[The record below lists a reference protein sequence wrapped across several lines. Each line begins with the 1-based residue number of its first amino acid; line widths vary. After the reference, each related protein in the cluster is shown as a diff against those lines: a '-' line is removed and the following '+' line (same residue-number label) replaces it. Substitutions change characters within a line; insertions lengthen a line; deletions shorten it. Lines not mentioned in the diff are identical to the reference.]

1 MVTIESIIIGIVF
14 ILIQLY
20 ALTIVERSP
29 IGEQKLLSLSGGVAI
44 AYVFIYILPTL
55 HKKQEEF
62 GGSLALD
69 TELYFLGL
77 LGLLVYFSVYSFAQ
91 TKAATHLTEL
101 TVYMVQASFFMVYSF
116 IISYVVFSTDV
127 KRVESVFYGL
137 AISLHFIGWSYHLG
151 KKHPRLHKTRG
162 RYMLAGATF
171 LGSILGVFG
180 PSSGLLIESMIA
192 FSSGAMLFNV
202 ISKELPFEK
211 HAHLPT
217 FLISSLVY
225 AGTMISL
232 KAFFNW

>member
-1 MVTIESIIIGIVF
+1 MVTIEAIIIGIVF

-77 LGLLVYFSVYSFAQ
+77 LGLLVYYSVYSFAQ
-91 TKAATHLTEL
+91 TKAATKLKEKTI
-101 TVYMVQASFFMVYSF
+101 YMVQVGFFMVYSF
-116 IISYVVFSTDV
+116 IISYVVFSSDV
-127 KRVESVFYGL
+127 QRVESLFYGL

-151 KKHPRLHKTRG
+151 KKHHRLHKSRG
-162 RYMLAGATF
+162 RYILAGATLF
-171 LGSILGVFG
+171 GSILGTFG
-180 PSSGLLIESMIA
+180 PSSGLFVESMIA

-225 AGTMISL
+225 AATMIAL
-232 KAFFNW
+232 KAFFDW